1 MASSLFGSSKP
12 SLPQNNLMGMLQQFN
27 QFKQQMSGKNPQEMV
42 QQLIQSGQMS
52 RQQFDQLSQMA
63 NQMQQFLK

>member
-1 MASSLFGSSKP
+1 MASSLFGNSKP

-42 QQLIQSGQMS
+42 QQLLQSGQMS

-63 NQMQQFLK
+63 SQMQQFLK

>member
-1 MASSLFGSSKP
+1 MASSLFGNSKP

-63 NQMQQFLK
+63 NQMKQFLK

>member
-1 MASSLFGSSKP
+1 MASSLFGNSKP
-12 SLPQNNLMGMLQQFN
+12 PLPQNNLMGMLQQFN
-27 QFKQQMSGKNPQEMV
+27 QFKQSMSGKNPQEMV

-63 NQMQQFLK
+63 SQMQQFLK